1 VDTKKDRHMK
11 SSKLRTRESGF
22 TFLEVMIAL
31 ALLAAAGSILI
42 GMQSAAIKRTIRD
55 ASAQQALLAAR
66 RIMASIESIPNEEFD
81 LASQSQ
87 QPVLDLMAQLDIPL
101 DIDDAGRNPLKDI
114 VADLQIEDWNLPL
127 PEVEETAMKQITV
140 RVSWGANQQDSLY
153 LRLLKSLGTR

>member
-1 VDTKKDRHMK
+1 MDTWKDRHIK
-11 SSKLRTRESGF
+11 NFKPRTRESGF

-66 RIMASIESIPNEEFD
+66 RIMASIESIPDEEFD

-87 QPVLDLMAQLDIPL
+87 QPALDLMAQLDIPL
-101 DIDDAGRNPLKDI
+101 DNDDAGRNPLKDI
-114 VADLQIEDWNLPL
+114 VADLQIEDWILPL
-127 PEVEETAMKQITV
+127 PEVEETTMKQITV
-140 RVSWGANQQDSLY
+140 RVSWGSNQQDSIS

>member
-1 VDTKKDRHMK
+1 MK